1 MEVSP
6 GIKVCGITRV
16 EDARAVAMSGVDALG
31 LVFYEKSK
39 RYVTAEQALEIAR
52 SVPPFVSLVGLFVD
66 ASEAFIESVL
76 EQVPLSLLQF
86 HGRESEAQCNR
97 WGMRYIKAISMKS
110 GVPVQEIAAQY
121 ASASGY
127 LLDTYSPA
135 TPGGSGE
142 AFDWELVPENLGRP
156 LILAGGLDATNV
168 AQAVARVKPYAV
180 DVSSGVEQQPGIKD
194 KEKVKAFVKAVR
206 CFGGA

>member
-1 MEVSP
+1 MEIPP

-16 EDARAVAMSGVDALG
+16 EDALAVAMSGVDALG

-39 RYVTAEQALEIAR
+39 RHVTPEQAQEIAR
-52 SVPPFVSLVGLFVD
+52 AVPPFVSLVGLFVD

-76 EQVPLSLLQF
+76 EKVPLSLLQF
-86 HGRESEAQCNR
+86 HGKESEAQCNL

-110 GVPVQEIAAQY
+110 GVAVQEIAAQY
-121 ASASGY
+121 TSASGY

-135 TPGGSGE
+135 MPGGSGE
-142 AFDWELVPENLGRP
+142 AFDWKLVPGNLDRP
-156 LILAGGLDATNV
+156 LILAGGLDETNV
-168 AQAVARVKPYAV
+168 AQAIAKVKPYAV

-194 KEKVKAFVKAVR
+194 KEKVKAFVKAVG
-206 CFGGA
+206 CFGNT